1 MAEKQEILKR
11 TYDEQAKKVAETER
25 AYESMVRQYGET
37 SSEAK
42 ELETQLHNERAAL
55 YDVENQLAETEAPKS
70 PACCRTSAIAAAMS
84 SKPSP
89 KLAL

>member
-1 MAEKQEILKR
+1 MAEKQEVLKR

-37 SSEAK
+37 SSEAQ

-55 YDVENQLAETEAPKS
+55 YARPLIVRFLQTARQPLR
-70 PACCRTSAIAAAMS
+70 PA
-84 SKPSP
+84 KQPVGY
-89 KLAL
+89 